1 MRQTVKQG
9 TTQRN
14 RNTLN
19 LFVDIVIFL
28 AFLVAMA
35 PHFSGIAVHEWLSI
49 AFGAAIVT
57 HLLLH
62 WQWIAEVTR
71 RFFGKAQWSARVN
84 YMLNAMLFVDV
95 TVVIFTGLMI
105 SESALPAFG
114 IQLAPGGAWRMLHEL
129 TANLFVP
136 LIGLHVALH
145 WQWIINTVKRLVV
158 RQPARRLPQPDHVA
172 AAQSQQEA

>member
-1 MRQTVKQG
+1 MKQAP
-9 TTQRN
+9 TQRN

-19 LFVDIVIFL
+19 LFVDIAIFL

-62 WQWIAEVTR
+62 WQWLVEVTR

-84 YMLNAMLFVDV
+84 YVLNALLFADV
-95 TVVIFTGLMI
+95 TIVIFTGLMI
-105 SESALPAFG
+105 SESALPMLG
-114 IQLAPGGAWRMLHEL
+114 IRLSQGGAWHMLHTL
-129 TANLFVP
+129 TANLFVL

-145 WQWIINTVKRLVV
+145 WQWIFNTAKRLVV
-158 RQPARRLPQPDHVA
+158 RQHARRLPQPEAVV
-172 AAQSQQEA
+172 AAQSRQEV

>member
-1 MRQTVKQG
+1 MKQV
-9 TTQRN
+9 TTSRN

-19 LFVDIVIFL
+19 LFVDIAIFL

-71 RFFGKAQWSARVN
+71 RFFGKAQWSARAN
-84 YMLNAMLFVDV
+84 YVLNALLFVDV

-105 SESALPAFG
+105 SESVLPLFG
-114 IQLAPGGAWRMLHEL
+114 
-129 TANLFVP
+129 
-136 LIGLHVALH
+136 
-145 WQWIINTVKRLVV
+145 
-158 RQPARRLPQPDHVA
+158 
-172 AAQSQQEA
+172 